1 MAIVYTIG
9 YGGRK
14 IPDFINLLK
23 IHNIKILV
31 DVRRFPNSK
40 NPDFKKEN
48 LEVSLPE
55 NGIEYIFLGD
65 ELGGFRKDGFEKH
78 MDTIK
83 FMDGFKSLLDLIEK
97 ETAVIMCME
106 KKTEHCHRKF
116 ISHFLEDINIE
127 VIHI

>member
-1 MAIVYTIG
+1 MATAYTIG

-14 IPDFINLLK
+14 FRDFVDLLK
-23 IHNIKILV
+23 KSSINTLV

-55 NGIEYIFLGD
+55 NGIGYVFLGD
-65 ELGGFRKDGFEKH
+65 KLGGFRGGFEKH
-78 MDTIK
+78 MDTIE
-83 FMDGFKSLLDLIEK
+83 FMDGFRNLLDLIEK
-97 ETAVIMCME
+97 GTVVIMCME
-106 KKTEHCHRKF
+106 RETQHCHRKF
-116 ISHFLEDINIE
+116 ISHFLEDINIK